1 MSENNNNNKFIIKQ
15 DSYQISESYVVFCI
29 EMYRMLVSCLL
40 LIFIPKKCIDHTCS
54 YTENMAYDN
63 KHNKYYA
70 FCLLLNFFT
79 MALFFIMYIIELK
92 REHRL
97 INYLEVNKTLPCDNE
112 SVGVFLQD
120 LPIHKRNLILSI
132 DKLYQKMAYLC
143 ITFFVGNTVFSG
155 FIVYDY
161 YLDNQTTTT
170 FVTNVLFMVLKIVDI
185 RMTINTDKNIFY
197 SAYLKDKVQYNDVDP
212 REKISNHICEKVKDD
227 EDEIVPYKNI
237 SNNRNYNRF
246 IEDVGVELKMFDG
259 VL

>member
-1 MSENNNNNKFIIKQ
+1 MSENKNKFIIKQ

-40 LIFIPKKCIDHTCS
+40 LIFIPKKCVDHTCS
-54 YTENMAYDN
+54 YSENISYDN

-70 FCLLLNFFT
+70 SCLILNFFT
-79 MALFFIMYIIELK
+79 MTLFFIMYIIELK

-97 INYLEVNKTLPCDNE
+97 INYLEVNKSLPCDNE

-120 LPIHKRNLILSI
+120 LPTHKRNRILYI
-132 DKLYQKMAYLC
+132 DKLYQKMAYIC
-143 ITFFVGNTVFSG
+143 ITFFVGNTIFSG

-185 RMTINTDKNIFY
+185 CMTINTDKNIFY

-212 REKISNHICEKVKDD
+212 REKISNRLCDIVKNDDD
-227 EDEIVPYKNI
+227 ENIIVPYKNI
-237 SNNRNYNRF
+237 QNNRNYNRF
-246 IEDVGVELKMFDG
+246 IEDVGVELKIFDG

>member
-1 MSENNNNNKFIIKQ
+1 MSENKNKFIIKQ

-40 LIFIPKKCIDHTCS
+40 LIFIPKKCVDHTCS
-54 YTENMAYDN
+54 YSENISYDN

-70 FCLLLNFFT
+70 SCLILNFFT
-79 MALFFIMYIIELK
+79 MTLFFIMYIIELK

-97 INYLEVNKTLPCDNE
+97 INYLEVNKSLPCDNE

-120 LPIHKRNLILSI
+120 LPTHKRNRILYRDNFS
-132 DKLYQKMAYLC
+132 QKMAYIC
-143 ITFFVGNTVFSG
+143 ITFFVGNTIFSG

-185 RMTINTDKNIFY
+185 CMTINTDKNIFY

-212 REKISNHICEKVKDD
+212 REKISNRLCDIVKNDDD
-227 EDEIVPYKNI
+227 ENIIVPYKNI
-237 SNNRNYNRF
+237 QNNRNYNRF
-246 IEDVGVELKMFDG
+246 IEDVGVELKIFDG